1 MRLRSVF
8 CMSRCPLMTHLRH
21 GRSKLAAIH
30 NSSPLGLFIRGRRL
44 IFLAQALLHN
54 KTHQLYNKNE
64 RPTMIE
70 LTYWILLKPRTE
82 KLYFAPL
89 TARHWHREV

>member
-44 IFLAQALLHN
+44 IFLAQAQGCIT
-54 KTHQLYNKNE
+54 KGGSCITKNE

-70 LTYWILLKPRTE
+70 LTCNIGFY
-82 KLYFAPL
+82 
-89 TARHWHREV
+89 